1 MLSKHRPKIICKCS
15 HKKGNDQHQH
25 RVHFKYSRSHLI
37 SMEILLPSNLR
48 QPLPVLLFGLG
59 VASLYCSCFVFR
71 NICLHVSPSLSQS
84 TFFCP
89 IIPWESL
96 WFHPVMSWVSSCFG
110 FQMKIIFSCIG
121 PWHFKCYTIKLPYLQ
136 KWLGVLALYPYETHN
151 CHVQSWSKVTHFSHN

>member
-71 NICLHVSPSLSQS
+71 NICLHVSPSLSLNIFLPHYPLGKFMVSPCNELSQ
-84 TFFCP
+84 FL
-89 IIPWESL
+89 L
-96 WFHPVMSWVSSCFG
+96 WISNENHLFLHRAM
-110 FQMKIIFSCIG
+110 
-121 PWHFKCYTIKLPYLQ
+121 TLQ
-136 KWLGVLALYPYETHN
+136 VLHN
-151 CHVQSWSKVTHFSHN
+151 